1 MSYTLETYQE
11 PFWAKSGN
19 FVRGRDPLGVQNSSI
34 SVYAT
39 LLPGM
44 TNLTLRL
51 RYYGMYIWLLDEYK
65 KLPSGHEFKESPKA
79 QFKFIRRAELI
90 IAFVMR
96 NEYPNE
102 LAVIGSTYTGDSVNE
117 VNEKG
122 FYDIALGADQHKDT
136 VKGSV
141 YWDYSSGAL
150 GQYYAGSLYALNLM
164 EPRNGYFER
173 TEDYGK
179 ELAEAY
185 RNSMSSSDAT
195 ELFLKRIEEGKLYH
209 GDLMILNEIA
219 LNHNYKKTIE
229 GEFYR
234 RMLLSND
241 GIKNKTAS
249 NTITSQRKESL
260 QLFLSLI
267 KDEENVDW
275 DNLPWNCYADC
286 LQKNKTEVTDAN
298 FGWYFYYLNEL
309 AHHSLE
315 AVFWGLLMEMDEH
328 SYSLQQFLSV
338 VADKVEDESIEILKS
353 KNDSTLSELIQNLN
367 QEDFDTDELIEGID
381 NSVKANNSYEG
392 ILRGV
397 LSLICLYRDNEHK
410 LQEVQE
416 YASEHFLDSKHGNA
430 LAIFNDYIENSKD
443 LSFKDFVKK
452 LIHTLLN
459 EHIAVAYAKMGNGE
473 KNLLKFV
480 LEDNYLVH
488 IETMKP
494 NFTNPRL
501 KTVYNFTR
509 DLGLVDE
516 NDQLTTD
523 GEALLN
529 EINNG

>member
-1 MSYTLETYQE
+1 
-11 PFWAKSGN
+11 
-19 FVRGRDPLGVQNSSI
+19 
-34 SVYAT
+34 
-39 LLPGM
+39 
-44 TNLTLRL
+44 
-51 RYYGMYIWLLDEYK
+51 MYLWLLDEYK
-65 KLPSGHEFKESPKA
+65 KLPSGHVFKESPKA

-96 NEYPNE
+96 IEYPKE
-102 LAVIGSTYTGDSVNE
+102 LAVIGSTYTGDNVNE
-117 VNEKG
+117 VSEKG

-150 GQYYAGSLYALNLM
+150 GQYYAGSLYLLNLM
-164 EPRNGYFER
+164 ETRNGYFER

-185 RNSMSSSDAT
+185 RKSMSSSDAT
-195 ELFLKRIEEGKLYH
+195 ILFLKRIEEGKLYAE
-209 GDLMILNEIA
+209 DLVILKEIA
-219 LNHNYKKTIE
+219 LNHDYKGTVE

-241 GIKNKTAS
+241 GILNKTAS
-249 NTITSQRKESL
+249 NTITYQRKESL

-267 KDEENVDW
+267 KDEEGIDW
-275 DNLPWNCYADC
+275 NDLPRYCYNDC
-286 LQKNKTEVTDAN
+286 LQKNKTEVTNAN
-298 FGWYFYYLNEL
+298 FGWYYYYLNEL

-315 AVFWGLLMEMDEH
+315 AVFWGLLVEMDGH

-338 VADKVEDESIEILKS
+338 VAEKVEEESVEILKN
-353 KNDSTLSELIQNLN
+353 KNDSTLSELIQNLS
-367 QEDFDTDELIEGID
+367 QDDFDTKELIDGVD
-381 NSVKANNSYEG
+381 DSVKANNSYEG

-397 LSLICLYRDNEHK
+397 LSLICLYRDNKHK
-410 LQEVQE
+410 LQELQE

-430 LAIFNDYIENSKD
+430 LAIFKDYIENSMN
-443 LSFKDFVKK
+443 LSFKEFVNK

-480 LEDNYLVH
+480 LEDNYLIH
-488 IETMKP
+488 IETMTP

-501 KTVYNFTR
+501 KTLYNFTR
-509 DLGLVDE
+509 DLGLVGE
-516 NDQLTTD
+516 NDLLTSN

-529 EINNG
+529 EINNGL